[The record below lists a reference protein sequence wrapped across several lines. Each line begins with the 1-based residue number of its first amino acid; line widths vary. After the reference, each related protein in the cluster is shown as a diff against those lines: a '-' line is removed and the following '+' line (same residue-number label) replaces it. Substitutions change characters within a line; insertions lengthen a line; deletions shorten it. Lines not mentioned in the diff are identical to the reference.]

1 MTTFARQFLK
11 NMFKLRS
18 IILVSS
24 LLLMI
29 ACDEKGSGKVSADDV
44 TNSESAEGKKDIPL
58 ASVKFEAD
66 TFNFG
71 EIMEGEKVSHSYR
84 FTNTGKN
91 NLVISKAYGSCG
103 CTVPEWPKEPIKPG
117 ATGTIDVVFNSENR
131 AGKAIKS
138 ITVLSNTEPSQ
149 TVVYL
154 VGNVIGTKKDE

>member
-1 MTTFARQFLK
+1 MFQIKSLIIVVALLFFA
-11 NMFKLRS
+11 S
-18 IILVSS
+18 
-24 LLLMI
+24 
-29 ACDEKGSGKVSADDV
+29 CDEKGSGKVSADDV
-44 TNSESAEGKKDIPL
+44 SNSESAEGKKDIPL
-58 ASVKFEAD
+58 ASIKFESD

-71 EIMEGEKVSHSYR
+71 EVMEGEKVSHSYK

-117 ATGTIDVVFNSENR
+117 ASASIDVVFNSENR
-131 AGKAIKS
+131 GGKAMKS
-138 ITVLSNTEPSQ
+138 VTILSNTEPSQ

>member
-11 NMFKLRS
+11 NMFELRS

-24 LLLMI
+24 LLLFV

-117 ATGTIDVVFNSENR
+117 ATATIDVVFNSENR

>member
-1 MTTFARQFLK
+1 MFQLK
-11 NMFKLRS
+11 S
-18 IILVSS
+18 IIIVSA
-24 LLLMI
+24 LLFFVS
-29 ACDEKGSGKVSADDV
+29 CDEKGSGKVSADDV
-44 TNSESAEGKKDIPL
+44 SNSESAEGKKDIPL
-58 ASVKFEAD
+58 ASIKFESD

-71 EIMEGEKVSHSYR
+71 EVMEGEKVSHSYK

-117 ATGTIDVVFNSENR
+117 ASASIDVVFNSENR
-131 AGKAIKS
+131 GGKAMKTV
-138 ITVLSNTEPSQ
+138 TVLSNTEPSQ